1 MSIYDKYKYPRLMI
15 KGDMMKYIA
24 TKEKAEIFELYSK
37 HISQPK
43 AEYFKQAGI
52 EFVFG
57 TRSGAYINNV
67 DNIDENKT
75 LINCHCNGGVF
86 NLGHRNPEI
95 INSLIDGLEEL
106 DIGNHHFVSEQK
118 ALLAKKIAELTPGE
132 LSHTIFGVSG
142 GEAIDLAI
150 KIARSYTKKS
160 KVISAK
166 GGYHGHTGFAL
177 ATGDDKY
184 KAPFGPMVPQFVQ
197 VPFNDIEALKKEITE
212 DTAAIIFETI
222 PATLGIS
229 IPDDDFFQN
238 VRELCDQNNIVFIID
253 EVQTGLGRTGKL
265 WGIEHYNVVPDI
277 MVIGKGLSGGIY
289 PMSATIFKGKYQS
302 VFMNDPFIHI
312 STFGG
317 ADIGCPVAMKVLE
330 ISSDKDFL
338 QHIEELAEI
347 FRKGFERLKMKHPE
361 ILVGLRQKRLMMG
374 IEMVNEQCGPVLTK
388 TCYEN
393 GLLSIF
399 AANDSRISQLL
410 PPLNIEVDLA
420 EEIIERLDI
429 SLGQAKAILG
439 LTKSL

>member
-1 MSIYDKYKYPRLMI
+1 
-15 KGDMMKYIA
+15 MKYVG
-24 TKEKAEIFELYSK
+24 TKEKAEIFDLYSK

-43 AEYFKQAGI
+43 ADYFSQAGI
-52 EFVFG
+52 EFIFG
-57 TRSGAYINNV
+57 KRDGAYINNV
-67 DNIDENKT
+67 DENKL

-95 INSLIDGLEEL
+95 ISSLIDGLEEL

-118 ALLAKKIAELTPGE
+118 AILAQKIAELTPGE

-160 KVISAK
+160 KIISAK

-184 KAPFGPMVPQFVQ
+184 KAPFGPMSPGFVQ
-197 VPFNDIEALKKEITE
+197 VPFNDIDAIKKEITE
-212 DTAAIIFETI
+212 DTAAVIFETI

-238 VRELCDQNNIVFIID
+238 VRALCDLNNIVFIID

-289 PMSATIFKGKYQS
+289 PMSATIFKEKYQS
-302 VFMNDPFIHI
+302 VFNKDPFIHI

-317 ADIGCPVAMKVLE
+317 ADLGCPVAMKVLD
-330 ISSDKDFL
+330 ISSDKKFL
-338 QHIEELAEI
+338 QHVEELAEK
-347 FRKGFERLKMKHPE
+347 FAKGFDKLKLKHPE
-361 ILVGLRQKRLMMG
+361 ILVGLRQKGLMMG

-393 GLLSIF
+393 GVLSIY

-410 PPLNIEVDLA
+410 PPLNIETSLA

-439 LTKSL
+439 LSK

>member
-1 MSIYDKYKYPRLMI
+1 
-15 KGDMMKYIA
+15 MKYIG
-24 TKEKAEIFELYSK
+24 TKDKEEIFKLYSE

-43 AEYFKQAGI
+43 AEYFKQSGI
-52 EFVFG
+52 EFIFG
-57 TRSGAYINNV
+57 KRTGAYIDNV
-67 DNIDENKT
+67 DENKT

-95 INSLIDGLEEL
+95 INSLIDGLKEL

-118 ALLAKKIAELTPGE
+118 ALLANKIAELTPGE

-197 VPFNDIEALKKEITE
+197 IPFNDIEALKKEITE
-212 DTAAIIFETI
+212 DTAAVIFETI
-222 PATLGIS
+222 PATLGMS
-229 IPDDDFFQN
+229 IPNDYFYQR

-253 EVQTGLGRTGKL
+253 EVQTGLGRTGRL
-265 WGIEHYNVVPDI
+265 WGIEHFNVVPDI

-289 PMSATIFKGKYQS
+289 PMSATIFKEKYQS
-302 VFMNDPFIHI
+302 VFNKDPFIHI

-330 ISSDKDFL
+330 ISSDKGFL
-338 QHIEELAEI
+338 QHVEELAEI
-347 FRKGFERLKMKHPE
+347 FAKGFDRLKIKHPE
-361 ILVGLRQKRLMMG
+361 ILVGVRQKGLMMG

-393 GLLSIF
+393 GVLSIF

-410 PPLNIEVDLA
+410 PPLNIDNDLA
-420 EEIIERLDI
+420 KEIIERLDS

-439 LTKSL
+439 LSNPL

>member
-1 MSIYDKYKYPRLMI
+1 
-15 KGDMMKYIA
+15 MKYIGIRE
-24 TKEKAEIFELYSK
+24 KEEIFDLYSK
-37 HISQPK
+37 YISKHK
-43 AEYFKQAGI
+43 AEYFKQVEI

-57 TRSGAYINNV
+57 KRDGAYINNV
-67 DNIDENKT
+67 DENKQ

-86 NLGHRNPEI
+86 NLGHRNPMI
-95 INSLIDGLEEL
+95 INSLIESLSEL

-118 ALLAKKIAELTPGE
+118 AMLAQKIVELTPRE
-132 LSHTIFGVSG
+132 LSNTIFGVSG

-160 KVISAK
+160 KIISAK

-184 KAPFGPMVPQFVQ
+184 KAPFAPMSPGFVQ

-212 DTAAIIFETI
+212 DTSAIIFETI
-222 PATLGIS
+222 PATLGIPV
-229 IPDDDFFQN
+229 PDDDFFQN
-238 VRELCDQNNIVFIID
+238 VRDLCDQNNIVFIID

-265 WGIEHYNVVPDI
+265 WGIEHYSVVPDI

-289 PMSATIFKGKYQS
+289 PISATIFREKYQS
-302 VFMNDPFIHI
+302 VFQDDPFIHI

-317 ADIGCPVAMKVLE
+317 ADLGCLVAMKVLE
-330 ISSDKDFL
+330 ISSDNKFL
-338 QHIEELAEI
+338 QHVEELAEV
-347 FRKGFERLKMKHPE
+347 FAKGFERLKVKHPE
-361 ILVGLRQKRLMMG
+361 ILVGLRQKGLMMG
-374 IEMVNEQCGPVLTK
+374 IEMVNEQCGPILTK

-410 PPLNIEVDLA
+410 PPLNIDIELA
-420 EEIIERLDI
+420 EEIVERLDI
-429 SLGQAKAILG
+429 SLGQAKVILG
-439 LTKSL
+439 LSKC

>member
-1 MSIYDKYKYPRLMI
+1 
-15 KGDMMKYIA
+15 MKYVG
-24 TKEKAEIFELYSK
+24 TKEKAEIFDLYSK
-37 HISQPK
+37 YISQPK
-43 AEYFKQAGI
+43 SEYFNQAGI
-52 EFVFG
+52 DFIFG
-57 TRSGAYINNV
+57 KRDGAYINNV
-67 DNIDENKT
+67 DENKQ

-95 INSLIDGLEEL
+95 INSLIEGLEEL

-118 ALLAKKIAELTPGE
+118 AILAQKIAKLAPGE

-150 KIARSYTKKS
+150 KMARSYTKKS
-160 KVISAK
+160 KIISAK

-184 KAPFGPMVPQFVQ
+184 KAPFGPMSPGFVQ

-212 DTAAIIFETI
+212 ETAAVIFETI

-238 VRELCDQNNIVFIID
+238 VRELCDQYNIVFIID

-289 PMSATIFKGKYQS
+289 PMSATIFKEKYQS
-302 VFMNDPFIHI
+302 VFNKDPFIHI

-317 ADIGCPVAMKVLE
+317 ADLGCLVAMKVLE
-330 ISSDKDFL
+330 ISADNHFL
-338 QHIEELAEI
+338 RHVQELAEI
-347 FRKGFERLKMKHPE
+347 FAKGFERLKVKHPE
-361 ILVGLRQKRLMMG
+361 ILVGLRQKGLMMG

-393 GLLSIF
+393 GVLSIF

-410 PPLNIEVDLA
+410 PPLNIDTSLA

-439 LTKSL
+439 L